1 METIEMY
8 YNVAVSNALII
19 EYAQKFSHR
28 LSNSHLLIALAPGSQ
43 RAGGPSPCLAIRLAF
58 LEPRDLWHFQGDW
71 LENF

>member
-8 YNVAVSNALII
+8 FNVAVSNALIS
-19 EYAQKFSHR
+19 EYSQKFSHR

-43 RAGGPSPCLAIRLAF
+43 HAGGPSPCLAIRLAF
-58 LEPRDLWHFQGDW
+58 PEPRDLWHFQVDW

>member
-8 YNVAVSNALII
+8 FNLAVSSALIS

-28 LSNSHLLIALAPGSQ
+28 LLNSHHLIASAPRSQ

-58 LEPRDLWHFQGDW
+58 PEPRDLWHFQVDW
-71 LENF
+71 RENF

>member
-8 YNVAVSNALII
+8 FNVAVSNALIS

-28 LSNSHLLIALAPGSQ
+28 LSNSHLLIVLAPGSQ
-43 RAGGPSPCLAIRLAF
+43 RAGDPSPCLAIRLAF

>member
-8 YNVAVSNALII
+8 FNVAVSNALIS

-28 LSNSHLLIALAPGSQ
+28 LSNSHPLIALAPGSQ
-43 RAGGPSPCLAIRLAF
+43 RAGDPSPCLAIRLAF